1 MYTVSQVWDITI
13 PDLIAY
19 IRWHLPPDKHFY
31 ATEFELRK
39 MAIGYLLSEGMIEP
53 RDTEILREP
62 YYGDLYIASR
72 GSTLG
77 ATARYATELFPI
89 VNYLRLF

>member
-1 MYTVSQVWDITI
+1 MYTVAQVWAIPI

-31 ATEFELRK
+31 ASEFELRK
-39 MAIGYLLSEGMIEP
+39 MAIGYLVREGQIHPSELA
-53 RDTEILREP
+53 ILNEP

-72 GSTLG
+72 GDTLA
-77 ATARYATELFPI
+77 ATARYATELIP
-89 VNYLRLF
+89 VLGNLRFF